1 MSPLAPAASVP
12 VEGHRS
18 MPTPFLV
25 KTYQL
30 VDDSNTDDIISW
42 NQDGVTFIVWRPA
55 EFARDL
61 LPNYFKHNNFSSFVR
76 QLNTYGFRKVVPDRW
91 EFANEFFRRG
101 EKQLLC
107 DIHRRKN
114 SQGNV
119 AATTANR
126 AISSSTSGEE
136 QGLSS
141 TSSPSLS
148 DSLLDENEKLKQQNK
163 HLKSEV
169 EHMKNLYED
178 ILKFMSKNVH
188 ISSDNL
194 KNLLSL
200 CKIPIDLDG
209 SKDSINQFA
218 EANKGTTTL
227 FPSPRENVIPVKV
240 EDDDYEGS
248 PKLFGVPLVRRKRLR
263 PCNIDDR
270 SQAVHENNICVPDD
284 AVKCVKAEPGLD
296 LSLKQEEAPWLKF
309 SSPRN
314 EKVCN

>member
-1 MSPLAPAASVP
+1 MSPPVPSAPIP

-30 VDDSNTDDIISW
+30 VDDSSTDDIISW

-61 LPNYFKHNNFSSFVR
+61 LPNYFKHNNFSSFIR

-101 EKQLLC
+101 EKRLLC

-114 SQGNV
+114 LQGNV
-119 AATTANR
+119 TASTANR
-126 AISSSTSGEE
+126 AVSSSNSGEE
-136 QGLSS
+136 QGWSS
-141 TSSPSLS
+141 TSSPSPSGGLV
-148 DSLLDENEKLKQQNK
+148 DENEKLKQQNK

-178 ILKFMSKNVH
+178 ILKLMSKNVNV
-188 ISSDNL
+188 SSDNL

-200 CKIPIDLDG
+200 CNISNDLDG
-209 SKDSINQFA
+209 SKDSSSQLA
-218 EANKGTTTL
+218 EASKGATAL
-227 FPSPRENVIPVKV
+227 FGLAGENVSTVKV

-270 SQAVHENNICVPDD
+270 SQLVHENSID
-284 AVKCVKAEPGLD
+284 AAKCVKVEPGLD

-309 SSPRN
+309 SSSRN